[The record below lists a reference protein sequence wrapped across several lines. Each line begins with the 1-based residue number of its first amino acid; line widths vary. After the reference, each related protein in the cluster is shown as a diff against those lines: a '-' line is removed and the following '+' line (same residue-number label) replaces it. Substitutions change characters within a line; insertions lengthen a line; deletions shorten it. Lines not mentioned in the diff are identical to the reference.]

1 MWWYLCTARVPC
13 VALRCVAS
21 RCVALRCV
29 ALRCVALR
37 DVALRLCH
45 MRGTR
50 EEPYHTS
57 IITVQVSPP
66 SSRAGQGNARQREG
80 GM

>member
-21 RCVALRCV
+21 RCV

-66 SSRAGQGNARQREG
+66 SSRAGQGKAMQGKGKEVCKT
-80 GM
+80 